1 MRDQLLA
8 WFLTLAACGCV
19 TNRENGKV
27 SQNTVDRGDCLLIQ
41 CVSRPSPVIRQVVDV
56 NGFISL
62 PFNVNLS
69 VAGMTLS
76 EVGKSIAAAYQPTEL
91 PEPEFT
97 VTRCRD

>member
-1 MRDQLLA
+1 M
-8 WFLTLAACGCV
+8 
-19 TNRENGKV
+19 

-41 CVSRPSPVIRQVVDV
+41 CVSRPSPVIRQVVDA
-56 NGFISL
+56 NGYLSL

-69 VAGMTLS
+69 VAGITLS
-76 EVGKSIAAAYQPTEL
+76 EVGKSIAAAYRPTEL

>member
-1 MRDQLLA
+1 MRDLLLA
-8 WFLTLAACGCV
+8 WFLILAACGCG
-19 TNRENGKV
+19 TNREDGKF
-27 SQNTVDRGDCLLIQ
+27 SKRTVNRGDCLLIQ

-69 VAGMTLS
+69 VAGKTLS
-76 EVGKSIAAAYQPTEL
+76 EVGKSVAAAYQPTEL

-97 VTRCRD
+97 VTRCLD